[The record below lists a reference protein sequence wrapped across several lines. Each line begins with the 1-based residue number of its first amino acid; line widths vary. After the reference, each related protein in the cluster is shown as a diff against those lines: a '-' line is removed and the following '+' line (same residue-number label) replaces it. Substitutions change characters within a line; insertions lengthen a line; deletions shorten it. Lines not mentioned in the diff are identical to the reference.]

1 MQHAAE
7 LKLCQSL
14 LEEVETKLESC
25 TANVAKGNKDIG
37 DWRDQ
42 AANAQE
48 QLALIKDKLKILEK
62 DHAEAKKEIASLTRT
77 ISQARASYKVAD
89 SEAALLRERAAEAE
103 DALEQC
109 QREQSTA
116 ILPKWMEEYVQGTL
130 VQAWYSAQKTVS
142 QIKTVAIKTWNRQ
155 IFPLLKQL
163 IKVSSGFA
171 ASAFS
176 TGYENISKVLNS
188 TLPENALV
196 AVSNIKTKLIDA
208 WSSEIAITIR
218 QTLYA
223 SLKRLL
229 KESDNIITELEG
241 LLQQFVADVPVL
253 SPLARK
259 PFSRVAIVVLLGKI
273 VLIISISI
281 YIHIRLCV
289 L

>member
-1 MQHAAE
+1 MQDPAE

-25 TANVAKGNKDIG
+25 TANVAKGNKDAN
-37 DWRDQ
+37 DWKDQ
-42 AANAQE
+42 AADAQE
-48 QLALIKDKLKILEK
+48 QLALVKNKLKMLEK

-77 ISQARASYKVAD
+77 ISQTRASYKVAD

-103 DALEQC
+103 EALEQC

-130 VQAWYSAQKTVS
+130 VQTWYSAQTTYFR
-142 QIKTVAIKTWNRQ
+142 IKTVAIKAWNQ
-155 IFPLLKQL
+155 QVFPLLKKL
-163 IKVSSGFA
+163 SKLSSKFA
-171 ASAFS
+171 VSAFS
-176 TGYENISKVLNS
+176 IGYEKISTVLNS
-188 TLPENALV
+188 TLPENALI
-196 AVSNIKTKLIDA
+196 AVSNIKSRLIEA
-208 WSSEIAITIR
+208 WSSEMAVTIR

-241 LLQQFVADVPVL
+241 LLQQFVADIPVL

-273 VLIISISI
+273 VLVYLRI
-281 YIHIRLCV
+281 YT
-289 L
+289 